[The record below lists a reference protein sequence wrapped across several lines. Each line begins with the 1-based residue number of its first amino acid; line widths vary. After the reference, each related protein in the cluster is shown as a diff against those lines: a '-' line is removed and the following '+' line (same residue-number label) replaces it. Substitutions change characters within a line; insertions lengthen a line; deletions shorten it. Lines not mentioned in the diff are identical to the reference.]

1 MACDA
6 DEVVPAQMDLTNAV
20 LLGREDFTIRSI
32 DAVLGQEKW
41 NVTYAQ
47 LGILTPPRM
56 LAAASRDNHQLDPA
70 ALADAGVLCSDVF
83 ALMSQYSDFSW

>member
-1 MACDA
+1 
-6 DEVVPAQMDLTNAV
+6 MDLTNAV
-20 LLGREDFTIRSI
+20 LLGREDFTVRSI

-56 LAAASRDNHQLDPA
+56 LAAASPDTHQLDPA
-70 ALADAGVLCSDVF
+70 ALANAGMLGSDVV
-83 ALMSQYSDFSW
+83 ALMSRSSV